1 MKTYL
6 RLIILF
12 AVAAAALLVV
22 YLVRRAT
29 EPQSAII
36 ARERDRVYAARDVDR
51 MKNDAVYAAKV
62 EDTLAFLDYRL
73 AVACNAEN
81 KPDRA
86 IDILQRLIGDE
97 EAREKGGIPRRSRS
111 YLQEANYY
119 EALKESFALTHDEAE
134 ANKAL
139 DRYTQLMTKAME
151 SRKLESREEGR
162 SVGSPAD

>member
-12 AVAAAALLVV
+12 AVAAAALLVM
-22 YLVRRAT
+22 YLVRQAT

-36 ARERDRVYAARDVDR
+36 ARERDRVYAARDGDR

-62 EDTLAFLDYRL
+62 EDTLALLDYRL

-97 EAREKGGIPRRSRS
+97 EAKEKGGIPRRSRS

-119 EALKESFALTHDEAE
+119 EALKESFALTHDEAGV
-134 ANKAL
+134 NKAL